1 MSLIK
6 ANAVQ
11 VGQSPTATQN
21 FTLAVPSS
29 PDGTIK
35 LARGNSG
42 ATTQDVMSVD
52 ASGNVS
58 FAGTTALGNISNST
72 AIATGSTT
80 ARSLANR
87 FADVVNVRDF
97 GAVGDWNGI
106 TGTDDT
112 SAFQAALNSGAKLVY
127 IPPTNNSYLVGSLT
141 MPTTENFV
149 LQGSGTASK
158 ITQKAASGSVI
169 KWPTR
174 ATDILYPV
182 QSIKDVHFDGKL
194 GNDHIVNTTYVGNVE
209 FFNCSVRNI
218 PTNKSAFYVNGN
230 PTDGT
235 YTHDI
240 YFNSCD
246 IINNTSSPGSGNY
259 GIAGIQLAPKAAD
272 IEINDFTFNG
282 NYITYNAIAIE
293 TGCGSVHIEGGH
305 IYNTLAAVVSI
316 VNPIDVVRINGTG
329 LDFSQ
334 SEILR
339 AEGTSGLS
347 IQNCRIQAVQ
357 SGQNGITLVNCS
369 NTNIGNCNFDGDAGA
384 VSAVAE
390 SGTCFYTI
398 VSYPIFTNITSFSN
412 PFNLT
417 GNNSFVRGAFRNNLY
432 GYLLPFSFCSTTTLP
447 SNTTQYLGLN
457 GLQNS
462 AVQNYITCPFD
473 GIVDSCTVIVNTAP
487 GAGQSHAIELYKN
500 GTLLSS
506 GTISGA
512 SQFLVNLVIPPSP
525 TSDISKGTGFLYIK
539 ITSSAT
545 AAATIVR
552 GFVTIEA

>member
-35 LARGNSG
+35 LARGNAG
-42 ATTQDVMSVD
+42 ATTQDVLSVD
-52 ASGNVS
+52 ASGNINGLVKS
-58 FAGTTALGNISNST
+58 
-72 AIATGSTT
+72 TGSTT

-97 GAVGDWNGI
+97 GAVGDWNGT

-112 SAFQAALNSGAKLVY
+112 AAFQAALNSGAKLVY

-158 ITQKAASGSVI
+158 ITQKAGSGSVI

-209 FFNCSVRNI
+209 FFNCSIRNI

-246 IINNTSSPGSGNY
+246 IINNTSFPGSGNY
-259 GIAGIQLAPKAAD
+259 GIAGIQLGPKAAD

-282 NYITYNAIAIE
+282 NFITYNAIAIE
-293 TGCGSVHIEGGH
+293 AGCGSVHIEGGH
-305 IYNTLAAVVSI
+305 IYNTIAAVVSI
-316 VNPIDVVRINGTG
+316 VNPADVVRINGTG
-329 LDFSQ
+329 IDNSA

-369 NTNIGNCNFDGDAGA
+369 NTNIGNCNFDGVAGA
-384 VSAVAE
+384 VSAVSE
-390 SGTCFYTI
+390 SGTCAYTI

-432 GYLLPFSFCSTTTLP
+432 GYLLPFAFCSTTTLA
-447 SNTTQYLGLN
+447 SNTTAYLGLN
-457 GLQNS
+457 GLQSS

-487 GAGQSHAIELYKN
+487 GAGQSHTIELYKD

-506 GTISGA
+506 GTISGT

>member
-35 LARGNSG
+35 LARGNAG
-42 ATTQDVMSVD
+42 ATTQDVLSVD
-52 ASGNVS
+52 ALGNVS
-58 FAGTTALGNISNST
+58 FAGTIPSGNISSST

-80 ARSLANR
+80 ASSLANR
-87 FADVVNVRDF
+87 FADVVNVKDF
-97 GAVGDWNGI
+97 GAVGDGVA
-106 TGTDDT
+106 DDT
-112 SAFQAALNSGAKLVY
+112 AAIQAALNSGAKLVY

-141 MPTTENFV
+141 MPTITGFV
-149 LQGSGTASK
+149 LQGSGSASMLK
-158 ITQKAASGSVI
+158 QKAGTGSVI

-182 QSIKDVHFDGKL
+182 QSIKDIHFDGSL
-194 GNDHIVNTTYVGNVE
+194 GTDHIVNTTYVGNVE

-259 GIAGIQLAPKAAD
+259 GIAGIQLASKAAD
-272 IEINDFTFNG
+272 IEINGFTFNG
-282 NYITYNAIAIE
+282 NFITYNAIAIE

-305 IYNTLAAVVSI
+305 MYNSLAAVVSI
-316 VNPIDVVRINGTG
+316 VNPMDVVRINGTG
-329 LDFSQ
+329 LDNSK

-357 SGQNGITLVNCS
+357 PLQNGITLVNCS
-369 NTNIGNCNFDGDAGA
+369 NTNVGNCNFDGVATA
-384 VSAVAE
+384 TSAVAE

-398 VSYPIFTNITSFSN
+398 VSYPIFTNITSFTN

-432 GYLLPFSFCSTTTLP
+432 GYLLPFVFCSTTNLA
-447 SNTTQYLGLN
+447 SNTTAYLGVN
-457 GLQNS
+457 GLQSSSIANL
-462 AVQNYITCPFD
+462 ITCPLD
-473 GIVDSCTVIVNTAP
+473 GIIDSCTVIVGTAP
-487 GAGQSHAIELYKN
+487 GAGQSHTIQLHTDL
-500 GTLLSS
+500 GLLASS
-506 GTISGA
+506 TISGA
-512 SQFLVNLVIPPSP
+512 SQFQVNLTIPPSP
-525 TSDISKGTGFLYIK
+525 TSDVAKGVGYLYIK
-539 ITSSAT
+539 IISSAT
-545 AAATIVR
+545 AAPTFVR

>member
-6 ANAVQ
+6 SNSVQ

-21 FTLAVPSS
+21 FTLAVPSA

-35 LARGNSG
+35 LARGNAG
-42 ATTQDVMSVD
+42 ATTQDVLSVD
-52 ASGNVS
+52 ASGNIDGLVKS
-58 FAGTTALGNISNST
+58 
-72 AIATGSTT
+72 TGSTT
-80 ARSLANR
+80 ERTLANR

-97 GAVGDWNGI
+97 GAKGDFNGL

-112 SAFQAALNSGAKLVY
+112 AAFQAALNSGANLVY
-127 IPPTNNSYLVGSLT
+127 IPPTNNEFLSYLVGKLT
-141 MPTTENFV
+141 MPTSTGFV
-149 LQGSGTASK
+149 LQGSGSASK
-158 ITQKAASGSVI
+158 ITQKAGSGSVI
-169 KWPTR
+169 TWPV
-174 ATDILYPV
+174 AVGDFMYYPV
-182 QSIKDVHFDGKL
+182 QTIRDVHFDGSL

-209 FFNCSVRNI
+209 FLNCSVRNI
-218 PTNKSAFYVNGN
+218 PTNKSAFYVNGY
-230 PTDGT
+230 PTSPVPDNR

-246 IINNTSSPGSGNY
+246 IINNTSTPGSGNY
-259 GIAGIQLAPKAAD
+259 GIAGIQLGPYAAD
-272 IEINDFTFNG
+272 IEINELTFNG
-282 NYITYNAIAIE
+282 NFITYNAIAIE
-293 TGCGSVHIEGGH
+293 AGCGSVHIEGGH

-316 VNPIDVVRINGTG
+316 VNPIDVVRMNGTG
-329 LDFSQ
+329 IDYSA
-334 SEILR
+334 SEVIR
-339 AEGTSGLS
+339 AEGTNGLS

-369 NTNIGNCNFDGDAGA
+369 NTNIGNCNFDGAAGA

-390 SGTCFYTI
+390 IGTCYYTI
-398 VSYPIFTNITSFSN
+398 VSYPIFTNITSFTN

-432 GYLLPFSFCSTTTLP
+432 GYLLPFSFCSTTTLA
-447 SNTTQYLGLN
+447 SNTTAYLGPN
-457 GLQNS
+457 GLQNA

-473 GIVDSCTVIVNTAP
+473 GVVDSCTVAINTAP
-487 GAGQSHAIELYKN
+487 GAGQSHTIELYKD

-506 GTISGA
+506 GTISGT

-525 TSDISKGTGFLYIK
+525 TSDISKGTGYLYIK